1 MACFS
6 KQSAEE
12 REQWA
17 GTTRVPGLHM
27 TSCLDETSGL
37 GRDCIDSASSYS
49 VRGPAVAA
57 AAFAITAS
65 ARSIAARK
73 SSLFQVSTEW
83 PSSYDSSVAS
93 CARET
98 SSRSTAMAS
107 ESSLAFNSSRE
118 ERVTSLESPHR
129 NCEPSGNVVAI
140 NDYCVCLRNMTAE
153 RPFKLGFEKPV
164 HRDSRRVGESGSRC
178 SDLACHSHMGE
189 LR

>member
-1 MACFS
+1 V
-6 KQSAEE
+6 
-12 REQWA
+12 R
-17 GTTRVPGLHM
+17 PGQQM
-27 TSCLDETSGL
+27 TSCFDETNGL
-37 GRDCIDSASSYS
+37 GRHCIDSASSYS
-49 VRGPAVAA
+49 VRGPAMAA

-73 SSLFQVSTEW
+73 FSLFQVSTEW

-98 SSRSTAMAS
+98 ISRSTAMAS

-118 ERVTSLESPHR
+118 DRVTSLDSPHR

-140 NDYCVCLRNMTAE
+140 NDYCDCLRNMMAE
-153 RPFKLGFEKPV
+153 RPFKSGFERPV
-164 HRDSRRVGESGSRC
+164 HRDSRRVGQSGARC
-178 SDLACHSHMGE
+178 NDLADRCHIGE